1 MPLVTEKGIERENK
15 RNKMQ
20 KILTDEG
27 KKQMIQDPVNKGL
40 GM

>member
-1 MPLVTEKGIERENK
+1 MPLVTEKRIERENK
-15 RNKMQ
+15 GNKMQ

-27 KKQMIQDPVNKGL
+27 KKQMIQDLVNKGL